1 VGNFISRLKDISTKF
16 GATESQATND
26 AASPID
32 PHLESASPPPTPV
45 KQRGWQAFLRNSFL
59 SAPKTIHIPDPT
71 AEISPN
77 PKKPFYHRYVFWI
90 GMVSLGSGAAVAA
103 WGLWSIDRSLPNP
116 SDITTFVRRG
126 TLTLK
131 ASDGTILQQLGPA
144 TRDKLTFNQIPDS
157 VIKAFVA
164 AEDRRFYKHNGVDY
178 LSIGRAIATNLVAR
192 DVVEGGS
199 TITQQL
205 ARIVFLN
212 QERTFWRKVQEA
224 FLAQKIERQ
233 LSKQQVLERY
243 LNLVYLGSGAYGVA
257 DAAWIYFSKP
267 VDQLTLPEIA
277 TIAGLP
283 PAPSIYSP
291 LVNLD
296 LAVQRRNLV
305 LGRMQEAGFITKEQA
320 EQAISEPL
328 TLKPS
333 LPKRLYSDTPYFTS
347 YVQQQLPRYVSKEA
361 LELGGLTVET
371 TLNYKWQKAA
381 EKTINQAI
389 KVDGP
394 AEGFAQAALVA
405 LDPRNGEIRAMVGG
419 DDFKKSQFNRVTQ
432 AQRQPGSS
440 FKVMVYTTAIAAG
453 FSPYQTYLDAPYTV
467 DGYQPQNYG
476 KKYHGW
482 MSLRDALT
490 NSLNVVAV
498 KLLIDV
504 GFDPTIKMAHQM
516 GIKSKLYPTYSLALG
531 ASEVNVLEMASAY
544 GTIAAEGM
552 HIDPHAIRRVLNAK
566 GEVLYSS
573 DFKAKR
579 ILDQGT
585 AAIMTWMLENV
596 VQNGTGR
603 PAQLGR
609 PVAGKTGTSE
619 EARDLWFIGYIPQL
633 VVGVWLGND
642 DSSPTWGTSGTAAY
656 TWNQFMI
663 KVVQG
668 MPVQKFPKLPKLEG
682 RKGMLK
688 ARPVK
693 PNRASNSA
701 VPEKDT
707 TSQDKAAPEATQPT
721 SQGSSHTPASGGG
734 STTSGTPSA
743 PTAPSTT
750 PATPGLPPAD
760 PPAAPPVDPV
770 PVQPPANIIDP
781 PPAAPPS
788 QPAPTNAPAPG
799 N

>member
-1 VGNFISRLKDISTKF
+1 MGNFISRLKDISTKF
-16 GATESQATND
+16 GATESETPD
-26 AASPID
+26 AAIPPPD
-32 PHLESASPPPTPV
+32 PHLGSASAEPPPTP
-45 KQRGWQAFLRNSFL
+45 QPGWQAFVRKNFRKQ
-59 SAPKTIHIPDPT
+59 PKPHKLGDPST
-71 AEISPN
+71 GSSPK

-90 GMVSLGSGAAVAA
+90 GLASLGSGAALAT
-103 WGLWSIDRSLPNP
+103 WGLWSIERSLPNP

-126 TLTLK
+126 TLTIK

-144 TRDKLTFNQIPDS
+144 TRDKLAFNQIPDS
-157 VIKAFVA
+157 VVQAFLA
-164 AEDRRFYKHNGVDY
+164 AEDRRFYRHNGVDY
-178 LSIGRAIATNLVAR
+178 LSIGRAIATNLIAR

-212 QERTFWRKVQEA
+212 QEQTVWRKLQEA

-296 LAVQRRNLV
+296 LALQRRNLV
-305 LGRMQEAGFITKEQA
+305 LGRMQEAGFITQEQA
-320 EQAISEPL
+320 EKAASESL

-333 LPKRLYSDTPYFTS
+333 LPKRLYSETPYFTS
-347 YVQQQLPRYVSKEA
+347 YVQQQLPNYISKEA

-371 TLNYKWQKAA
+371 TLQYKWQKAA
-381 EKTINQAI
+381 EKTIDQAI

-394 AEGFAQAALVA
+394 AEGFSQAALVA

-419 DDFKKSQFNRVTQ
+419 DDFSKSQFNRATQ

-440 FKVMVYTTAIAAG
+440 FKVVVYTTAIAAG

-476 KKYHGW
+476 KKYNGW

-516 GIKSKLYPTYSLALG
+516 GIQSKLYPTYSLALG

-552 HIDPHAIRRVLNAK
+552 HTAPHAIRRVTNAK
-566 GEVLYSS
+566 GEILYSA
-573 DFKAKR
+573 DFKTKR
-579 ILDQGT
+579 VLDKGT
-585 AAIMTWMLENV
+585 AAIMTWMLESV

-619 EARDLWFIGYIPQL
+619 QARDLWFVGYIPQL

-656 TWNQFMI
+656 TWNQFMA

-668 MPVQKFPKLPKLEG
+668 MAVQKFPKLPKLEG

-688 ARPVK
+688 AKPVK
-693 PNRASNSA
+693 PNRSFNGAM
-701 VPEKDT
+701 PEKDKT
-707 TSQDKAAPEATQPT
+707 TSDKPAPETNQPN

-734 STTSGTPSA
+734 A
-743 PTAPSTT
+743 T
-750 PATPGLPPAD
+750 PANSGAPAAPPSSPAA
-760 PPAAPPVDPV
+760 PPAAPPVAPPIDPV
-770 PVQPPANIIDP
+770 PVQPPANIVDP
-781 PPAAPPS
+781 PPVDPPPQPVDPANAPPPS
-788 QPAPTNAPAPG
+788 N
-799 N
+799 